1 MFKFFKRVTK
11 DDLIDRLFADVGNL
25 YKELASKQ
33 VQIVQLYQS
42 CDELHAAVR
51 ELRSAKQ
58 VQQDSAADNWRPTA
72 EPNPVAIDELAQQ
85 TKWHVTGVSRNSDN
99 YPKHIANAR
108 VMIAKAGG
116 HAVVRQLV
124 KQGKLHAFL
133 QASPV
138 VHNGKVYQGGRLT
151 LYNRGKHTATNAKR
165 YSIML
170 HSTTQARE
178 VINYFR
184 SIGIPVKES
193 TK

>member
-1 MFKFFKRVTK
+1 VTK
-11 DDLIDRLFADVGNL
+11 NDLIDRLFADVGNL
-25 YKELASKQ
+25 YKALESKQ
-33 VQIVQLYQS
+33 VQIMQLYQS

-58 VQQDSAADNWRPTA
+58 VQQDAAAENWRPTA

-85 TKWHVTGVSRNSDN
+85 TKWHVTGVSRNNDN

-138 VHNGKVYQGGRLT
+138 LDKGKVYQGGKVT

-165 YSIML
+165 YSMVL
-170 HSTTQARE
+170 HTTTQARE

-184 SIGIPVKES
+184 SIGIPVKDS

>member
-1 MFKFFKRVTK
+1 MIQFFKRVTK
-11 DDLIDRLFADVGNL
+11 NDLIDRLFADVGNL

-33 VQIVQLYQS
+33 VQIMQLYKS

-51 ELRSAKQ
+51 ELRTAKQ
-58 VQQDSAADNWRPTA
+58 LQQDSAAENWRPTA

-133 QASPV
+133 QSSPV
-138 VHNGKVYQGGRLT
+138 LDKGKIYQGGKVT

-165 YSIML
+165 YSMVL

-178 VINYFR
+178 VTNYFR
-184 SIGIPVKES
+184 SIGIPVKAS
-193 TK
+193 TT